1 MNANTNFGAT
11 YNTESGEDFGKIIS
25 VFTVDA
31 TWDGHRF
38 HGYCRPTPE
47 EVAEFLGRW
56 NEFHKAFICPFDF
69 PIPAEAVEVYRG
81 RMDVAYESNDG
92 FWYRFNGSGT
102 TEGSEMMYF
111 PDKSQCKMHWA
122 KYAA

>member
-1 MNANTNFGAT
+1 MNMNANTNFGAT

-47 EVAEFLGRW
+47 EVAGFLGRW

-81 RMDVAYESNDG
+81 RMDV
-92 FWYRFNGSGT
+92 YRGRMGSGT
-102 TEGSEMMYF
+102 ASTALE
-111 PDKSQCKMHWA
+111 PLKDQK
-122 KYAA
+122 

>member
-56 NEFHKAFICPFDF
+56 NEFHKAF
-69 PIPAEAVEVYRG
+69 EAVEVYRG
-81 RMDVAYESNDG
+81 RMDV
-92 FWYRFNGSGT
+92 YRGRMDVYRGRMGSGT
-102 TEGSEMMYF
+102 ASTALE
-111 PDKSQCKMHWA
+111 PLKDQK
-122 KYAA
+122 

>member
-1 MNANTNFGAT
+1 MNANANTNFGAT

-56 NEFHKAFICPFDF
+56 NEFHKAF
-69 PIPAEAVEVYRG
+69 EAVEVYRG
-81 RMDVAYESNDG
+81 RMDVAYES
-92 FWYRFNGSGT
+92 
-102 TEGSEMMYF
+102 
-111 PDKSQCKMHWA
+111 
-122 KYAA
+122 YAAYFAQCILHWGLSGKYIISDPSVVPEPLKRYQNPS